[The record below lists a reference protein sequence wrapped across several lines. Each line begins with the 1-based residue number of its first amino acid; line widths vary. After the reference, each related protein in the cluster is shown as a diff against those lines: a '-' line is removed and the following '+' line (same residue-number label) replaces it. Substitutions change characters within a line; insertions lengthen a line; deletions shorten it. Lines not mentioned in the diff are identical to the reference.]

1 MADITTF
8 IAAGTSVSGRIEGAE
23 SIEVHGVVDGAIELQ
38 GDVLV
43 VENARLNASV
53 DANSVDISGVVVG
66 NIVAKARVH
75 VHASAAVVGDISA
88 PVVVIDDGARYRGF
102 VDMGDLGVA
111 APAPAP
117 STATEPATQASV
129 TVSSSVSE
137 SDDEPEAPETASKK
151 RVRVKK
157 RA

>member
-1 MADITTF
+1 VADITTF

-23 SIEVHGVVDGAIELQ
+23 SIEIHGVVDGAIQLQ

-43 VENARLNASV
+43 DEKAHLNASV

-66 NIVAKARVH
+66 NIVAQTRVH

-117 STATEPATQASV
+117 STATPASV
-129 TVSSSVSE
+129 TVSSSVTGSE
-137 SDDEPEAPETASKK
+137 VDEPEAPETASKK